1 MTVTFARPRLLSS
14 QPLLLGVGF
23 GILILIGIAGA
34 FLSNQARREADWIE
48 HTLQVEQQIS
58 ALLLQVRRAESYKR
72 GYVITMDDG
81 FLADYQKAATGIGP
95 AFERLK
101 LLTVD
106 NPAQQQFVT
115 ELGPLLDK
123 RLADFAEAIDA
134 MQSNDITKAHALVRR
149 MEGRD
154 HTERIRDLAEKMTAT
169 EAGLL
174 VNRRQAAARTS
185 ILLAA
190 VTIGGAILIMLL
202 GIASVFAVQRS
213 TRQRDEAEKGLLDT
227 NENLE
232 KIVEERTAD
241 LQEANAEIQR
251 FAYIVSHD
259 LRSPLVNIMGF
270 TAELEAWRDEA
281 LARIESLK
289 DANPAPEDADDA
301 DQDEGELAGEF
312 NEAINFIKSSI
323 TKMDKLINAVLKL
336 SREGRREFHPEPID
350 MAQLLDG
357 IISTVAHQTAETG
370 TTIAVRPLPQATS
383 DRLALEQV
391 FSNLVDNALKYLKDG
406 VPGEIE
412 ITGRETPLQ
421 VIYEIKDNGRGIDP
435 KDHERIFDL
444 FRRAGQ
450 QDRPG
455 EGIGL
460 AHVRTLVRRLGGRMD
475 VSSELGQGSVFTVIL
490 PKYWSVR
497 SERSAA

>member
-1 MTVTFARPRLLSS
+1 MTFRTPRLLSS

-34 FLSNQARREADWIE
+34 FLSYQARREADWIE

-81 FLADYQKAATGIGP
+81 FLADYTKAATGIGP
-95 AFERLK
+95 AYDRLK
-101 LLTVD
+101 QLTVD

-115 ELGPLLDK
+115 DLGPLLDQ

-134 MQSNDITKAHALVRR
+134 MQNNDTAKAQALVRR
-149 MEGRD
+149 IEGRD
-154 HTERIRDLAEKMTAT
+154 HTERIRELAERMTAT

-174 VNRRQAAARTS
+174 VDRRQAAARTS
-185 ILLAA
+185 VLLAA

-202 GIASVFAVQRS
+202 GIASVFAVQRT
-213 TRQRDEAEKGLLDT
+213 TRQRDEAEKGLIDT

-232 KIVEERTAD
+232 KIVEERTVD

-281 LARIESLK
+281 LARIESLRE
-289 DANPAPEDADDA
+289 AGAPAEDADEA

-370 TTIAVRPLPQATS
+370 TTIAVRDLPQAKS

-421 VIYEIKDNGRGIDP
+421 VIYEVKDNGRGIDP

-490 PKYWSVR
+490 PKYWTVR
-497 SERSAA
+497 GERSAA

>member
-1 MTVTFARPRLLSS
+1 MTFPRPRLLSS

-58 ALLLQVRRAESYKR
+58 TLLLQVRRAESYKR

-81 FLADYQKAATGIGP
+81 FLSDYQKAANGIPP
-95 AFERLK
+95 AYDRLK
-101 LLTVD
+101 LLTAD
-106 NPAQQQFVT
+106 NPAQQQFVA
-115 ELGPLLDK
+115 ELGPLLDQ
-123 RLADFAEAIDA
+123 RLADFAVAIDA
-134 MQSNDITKAHALVRR
+134 MQNNDIATAQALVRR

-154 HTERIRDLAEKMTAT
+154 HTERIRELAERMTAT

-174 VNRRQAAARTS
+174 VDRRQAAARTS

-202 GIASVFAVQRS
+202 GIASVFAVQRT
-213 TRQRDEAEKGLLDT
+213 TRQRDEAEKGLIDT

-281 LARIESLK
+281 LARIESLRERG
-289 DANPAPEDADDA
+289 APAEDADEG

-370 TTIAVRPLPQATS
+370 TTIAVRELPQAKS

-391 FSNLVDNALKYLKDG
+391 FSNLIDNALKYLKDG

-421 VIYEIKDNGRGIDP
+421 VIYEVKDNGRGIDP

-450 QDRPG
+450 QDRAG

-475 VSSELGQGSVFTVIL
+475 VSSELGQGSVFTVTL
-490 PKYWSVR
+490 PKYWNVR